1 MLVVQ
6 RRTKQR
12 LRLKLGETAVWIS
25 LVEVKSKDVVRL
37 GIEAPPEVSVLREEL
52 VERYDNA

>member
-6 RRTKQR
+6 RRVRQR
-12 LRLKLGETAVWIS
+12 LRIKVGDTIVWVTLIKI
-25 LVEVKSKDVVRL
+25 KSPHEVRL

-52 VERYDNA
+52 VERFDNA